1 VVTGLSERIQRAAP
15 RLRPFVTLAYAQ
27 SLDGSI
33 AAHPGRPMAL
43 SGDAALVL
51 THELRA
57 SHDVILVGIGTVLAD
72 DPRLDVRLT
81 AGRNPRPVV
90 VDTRLR
96 IPSESR
102 LLAPGAMGP
111 WLATLA
117 TDGPSAQRVL
127 SRGGR
132 VLAGRATGEGRVDL
146 AHLLGQLYVEGV
158 RSVMVEGGATIIRSF
173 LLERLVDYAVIT
185 ISPRFVGGLPALGMS
200 PLPGRSPRLFD
211 WTTATLGGDLLISGE
226 VRFDP

>member
-1 VVTGLSERIQRAAP
+1 MVTGLSERIQRAAP

-33 AAHPGRPMAL
+33 AAHPGLPLAL

-51 THELRA
+51 THEIRA

-72 DPRLDVRLT
+72 DPRLDGRLT
-81 AGRNPRPVV
+81 AGRSPRPLV

-96 IPSESR
+96 IPSDAR
-102 LLAPGAMGP
+102 LLAPGRVGP

-117 TDGPSAQRVL
+117 PDGPAAQRVVD
-127 SRGGR
+127 RGGR
-132 VLAGRATGEGRVDL
+132 LLTGRATRDGRVDL
-146 AHLLGQLYVEGV
+146 THLLHQLYAEGV
-158 RSVMVEGGATIIRSF
+158 RSVMVEGGAAIIRSF
-173 LLERLVDYAVIT
+173 LCERLVDYAVIT
-185 ISPRFVGGLPALGMS
+185 ISPRFVGGLPALGVS
-200 PLPGRSPRLFD
+200 ALPGCAPRLCD

>member
-1 VVTGLSERIQRAAP
+1 MVTSLSERIQRAAP

-33 AAHPGRPMAL
+33 AAHSGRPLAL
-43 SGDAALVL
+43 SGDASMVL

-81 AGRNPRPVV
+81 AGRSPRPVV

-102 LLAPGAMGP
+102 LLAPGGVGP

-117 TDGPSAQRVL
+117 TEGPAAQRVV

-132 VLAGRATGEGRVDL
+132 VLAGRPTGEGRIDL
-146 AHLLGQLYVEGV
+146 VHLLAQLYAEGV
-158 RSVMVEGGATIIRSF
+158 RSVMVEGGAAIIRSF
-173 LLERLVDYAVIT
+173 LLERLVDHAVIT

-200 PLPGRSPRLFD
+200 PLPGRSPRLCD
-211 WTTATLGGDLLISGE
+211 WTAATLGGDLLISGE